1 MTKFKSKVSPEQEI
15 KKLINKPVT
24 KKDISECFAELRER
38 GAIVNNFNSYYKRIN
53 LKIKGTPDF
62 EIIYKDFLIKIECKI
77 SNSDTLSQEQI
88 DYGFSIHNLD
98 NYNVYYFIEYGLT
111 FREIKEAILKED
123 TNTLSTLRMYSY
135 NSLQTEK
142 SNLQN
147 LILKRSKK

>member
-1 MTKFKSKVSPEQEI
+1 MTKSKVSLEQEI

-62 EIIYKDFLIKIECKI
+62 EIIYKDFLFKIECKI
-77 SNSDTLSQEQI
+77 SDSDTLSQEQI

-98 NYNVYYFIEYGLT
+98 NYRVYYFIEYGLT

>member
-1 MTKFKSKVSPEQEI
+1 MKPQQEIKSKV
-15 KKLINKPVT
+15 T
-24 KKDISECFAELRER
+24 KKEISECFAELREY

-62 EIIYKDFLIKIECKI
+62 EIIYKDFLFKIECKI
-77 SNSDTLSQEQI
+77 SDSDTLSQEQI

-98 NYNVYYFIEYGLT
+98 NYRVYYFIEYGLT

-123 TNTLSTLRMYSY
+123 TNTLDTLRMYSY

-142 SNLQN
+142 SNL
-147 LILKRSKK
+147 LSKLKRSKK

>member
-1 MTKFKSKVSPEQEI
+1 MKPQQGIKSKV
-15 KKLINKPVT
+15 T
-24 KKDISECFAELRER
+24 KKEISECFAELRER

-62 EIIYKDFLIKIECKI
+62 EIIYKDFLFKIECKI
-77 SNSDTLSQEQI
+77 SDSDTLSHEQI

-98 NYNVYYFIEYGLT
+98 NYRVYYFIEYGLT

-123 TNTLSTLRMYSY
+123 TNTLDTLRMYSY

-142 SNLQN
+142 SNL
-147 LILKRSKK
+147 LSKLKRSKK